1 MRSNQHLHKIYVYW
15 LIDRDFH
22 SEEQLASLVNDWIF
36 SIWLSEI
43 ENVFL
48 VPEILELVCN
58 HVGKPEKKEV
68 VLNKIRD
75 IYNDHKQQ
83 ILFFASKFQIH
94 NIINETLGE
103 IDSFSDYEKRKK
115 ELPDL
120 LDKKIKETI
129 LPSETWDIIEILK
142 IYPHKWLVRQVQ
154 TELEFTKNL
163 YQNLVLS
170 FLTSEKKEEI
180 KRYLS
185 KYLPKIW

>member
-1 MRSNQHLHKIYVYW
+1 
-15 LIDRDFH
+15 
-22 SEEQLASLVNDWIF
+22 
-36 SIWLSEI
+36 
-43 ENVFL
+43 
-48 VPEILELVCN
+48 LELVCN

-129 LPSETWDIIEILK
+129 LPSET
-142 IYPHKWLVRQVQ
+142 
-154 TELEFTKNL
+154 
-163 YQNLVLS
+163 
-170 FLTSEKKEEI
+170 
-180 KRYLS
+180 
-185 KYLPKIW
+185 